1 MNAPLDLTMD
11 KATFLRWAERQEGR
25 YELEGGRVVQQM
37 TGGTLR
43 HSDLSSAIVSA
54 LGQQLDRTI
63 WAITIDGPGIDLVG
77 ANGKPFVR
85 YPDVVV
91 RRQGDPATALSI
103 ATPTVIFE
111 VLSPS
116 SVTLDLVVKPAEYMS
131 LASLE
136 AYIVASQDEPRVT
149 IWERAVGGERT
160 FPRLPIELDKGDDVI
175 GIAALGLAVPLAELY
190 RGILDF
196 PA

>member
-11 KATFLRWAERQEGR
+11 KETFLRWVERQDGR

-37 TGGTLR
+37 TGGTFTHYRLI
-43 HSDLSSAIVSA
+43 SSFQA
-54 LGQQLDRTI
+54 LLGRQLDVTH
-63 WAITIDGPGIDLVG
+63 WAVLPPGFAVDVG
-77 ANGKPFVR
+77 NRVR

-91 RRQGDPATALSI
+91 QALGLPSGALATTTPAV
-103 ATPTVIFE
+103 VIE
-111 VLSPS
+111 IISPS

-149 IWERAVGGERT
+149 IWQRAAGGDRT
-160 FPRLPIELDKGDDVI
+160 FPRLPIELDQRDDVI
-175 GIAALGLAVPLAELY
+175 AIAAPGLAIPLADVY
-190 RGILDF
+190 RGILEF
-196 PA
+196 PI